1 VFESPRARLAKRLR
15 RGFRR
20 VRGLVHSGRVMLWE
34 RSSGAIL
41 YQSDAVV
48 GVARPLLSRASVRSA
63 IDEISDRGGES
74 TF

>member
-1 VFESPRARLAKRLR
+1 
-15 RGFRR
+15 
-20 VRGLVHSGRVMLWE
+20 MLWE

-63 IDEISDRGGES
+63 IDEISDRGEGES